1 MSTTFI
7 KNVRLL
13 GVLEDQPDATRIN
26 ADVLILESNPF
37 DDLCVLQGQSENMP
51 LIMKAGKVR
60 QNTLH

>member
-13 GVLEDQPDATRIN
+13 GVLEDQPDATSIN

>member
-13 GVLEDQPDATRIN
+13 GALEDRPTATRSN

-37 DDLCVLQGQSENMP
+37 DDLRVLQGQSENMP
-51 LIMKAGKVR
+51 PIMKAGKIC

>member
-7 KNVRLL
+7 KNVRIL
-13 GVLEDQPDATRIN
+13 GALEDRPIATRIN
-26 ADVLILESNPF
+26 ADVLILKSNPF
-37 DDLCVLQGQSENMP
+37 DDLRVLQGQSENMP